1 MEQRAYTVPEL
12 IELGQQYMAGTGT
25 SRTKL
30 SILAAGHNR
39 LFERIFAG
47 YDCRTQAAERASDWF
62 DRNWPADVDWPKAV
76 EPRHPLAIS

>member
-1 MEQRAYTVPEL
+1 MEHRAYTVPEL
-12 IELGQQYMAGTGT
+12 LVLGRSYMDATGT

-39 LFERIFAG
+39 LFERLIAG

-62 DRNWPADVDWPKAV
+62 DRHWPDDLPWPAAV
-76 EPRHPLAIS
+76 EPRHQGAN